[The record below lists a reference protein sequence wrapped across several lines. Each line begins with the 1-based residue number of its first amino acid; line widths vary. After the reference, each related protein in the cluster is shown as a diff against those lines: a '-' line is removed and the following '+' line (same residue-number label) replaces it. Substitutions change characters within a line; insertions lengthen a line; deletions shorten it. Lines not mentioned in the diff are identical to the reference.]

1 MGVLVQTLILCCL
14 SLDVTGKED
23 AQPLVATKYGKLLG
37 KTVSVKGTDRKVHTF
52 LGIPF
57 AKPPVGQ
64 LRFSRPEPPVPWSN
78 IRDATN
84 DPPACLQDEERFRG
98 MVKYFGAVC
107 EVPPV
112 SEDCLYLNI
121 YTPADREKGSKL
133 PVMVFIHGG
142 ALLLGA
148 ANMYDGSALSAYE
161 DVVMVSIQYRLGMLG
176 FLSTGDERAPG
187 NYGFLDQVAALQ
199 WVQENIEDF
208 GGDPQSVTIFGE
220 SAGAVSVSVLVLSP
234 LTKGLFHRAI
244 AESGTAML
252 TGLMTDSG
260 EHVSSITGII
270 ANISGCDPATVV
282 DCLKTKTE
290 DEILSIV
297 GAMAFTP
304 SPGCVD
310 GEFLPKPAEQILAQ
324 KESNNVPFIVGV
336 NNHEC
341 GWVLP
346 MFRFGSL
353 HLTGLH
359 DGMDKDAVELS
370 LRTIPYLGISQDLIP
385 LIMKEKFNTN
395 DHFELR
401 DRFLDMCADF
411 IFIFPAIKTARY
423 HRDSGF
429 PTYVYEFQHRPSAFK
444 DTKPEFVKAD
454 HADEILSVF
463 GTPFLNGDVVF
474 KPDATE
480 EEEVLSKK
488 VMKYWANF
496 ARNGDPNGPGLT
508 KWPRYDK
515 DEDYLEINLK
525 QKPNRRLRQESLDF
539 WTKTFPEKAREMSE
553 DKGDRVEL

>member
-37 KTVSVKGTDRKVHTF
+37 KTVAVKGTDRKVHTF

-98 MVKYFGAVC
+98 IFTYLGAVC
-107 EVPPV
+107 EVPSM
-112 SEDCLYLNI
+112 SEDCLHLNI
-121 YTPADREKGSKL
+121 YTPADRKKGSKL

-161 DVVMVSIQYRLGMLG
+161 DVVMVSIQYRLGILG

-208 GGDPQSVTIFGE
+208 GGDPKSVTIFGE
-220 SAGAVSVSVLVLSP
+220 SAGAVSVSVLMLSP
-234 LTKGLFHRAI
+234 LSKHLFHRAI
-244 AESGTAML
+244 AESGTAIL
-252 TGLMTDSG
+252 PGVISDSK
-260 EHVSSITGII
+260 EQVSSITGII

-290 DEILSIV
+290 DEIVSIT
-297 GAMAFTP
+297 GAMNFAP
-304 SPGCVD
+304 LPGYVD

-324 KESNNVPFIVGV
+324 KEGNNVPLIVGM

-341 GWVLP
+341 GWAIPV
-346 MFRFGSL
+346 SL
-353 HLTGLH
+353 NLTGLQE
-359 DGMDKDAVELS
+359 GMDKEAVRRT
-370 LRTIPYLGISQDLIP
+370 LRTLPFFDFSQDLIS
-385 LIMKEKFNTN
+385 LILKEKFNTN
-395 DHFELR
+395 DHLELR
-401 DRFLDMCADF
+401 DRLIDMCGDF
-411 IFIFPAIKTARY
+411 GFVFPAIKTARY
-423 HRDSGF
+423 HRDAGF
-429 PTYVYEFQHRPSAFK
+429 PTYVYEFQHRPSVFK
-444 DTKPEFVKAD
+444 DTKPEFVKSD
-454 HADEILSVF
+454 HGDEVLSVF

-480 EEEVLSKK
+480 EDKVLSKK

-515 DEDYLEINLK
+515 TEDYLEIGLK
-525 QKPNRRLRQESLDF
+525 QKTNRRMR
-539 WTKTFPEKAREMSE
+539 
-553 DKGDRVEL
+553 

>member
-14 SLDVTGKED
+14 SLGVTGKED
-23 AQPLVATKYGKLLG
+23 AQPLLATKYGKLLG
-37 KTVSVKGTDRKVHTF
+37 KTVTVKGMDRKVHTF

-84 DPPACLQDEERFRG
+84 DPPACLQDEQRFRG
-98 MVKYFGAVC
+98 VFKYFGAVC

-121 YTPADREKGSKL
+121 YTSADREKGSKL

-142 ALLLGA
+142 AMMHGA
-148 ANMYDGSALSAYE
+148 ATMYDGSALSAYE
-161 DVVMVSIQYRLGMLG
+161 DVVMVSIQYRLGIVG

-208 GGDPQSVTIFGE
+208 GGDPQSVTIFGR
-220 SAGAVSVSVLVLSP
+220 SSGAVSVGALVLSP

-252 TGLMTDSG
+252 PGLITDSG
-260 EHVSSITGII
+260 ECTFYLQII

-290 DEILSIV
+290 DEILSIA
-297 GAMAFTP
+297 GAMTFTHL
-304 SPGCVD
+304 PGYVD
-310 GEFLPKPAEQILAQ
+310 GEFLPKSAEQILAQ
-324 KESNNVPFIVGV
+324 KEGNNVSFIVGL

-341 GWVLP
+341 GWSIPVS
-346 MFRFGSL
+346 MN
-353 HLTGLH
+353 LTGLQE
-359 DGMDKDAVELS
+359 GMNKEAVQHA
-370 LRTIPYLGISQDLIP
+370 LRTIPYLGISPDLIP
-385 LIMKEKFNTN
+385 LLMKEKFNTN

-401 DRFLDMCADF
+401 DRFLDMCGDF
-411 IFIFPAIKTARY
+411 LFIIPGIYTARC
-423 HRDSGF
+423 HRDAGF
-429 PTYVYEFQHRPSAFK
+429 PTYVYEYQHRPSAFK

-454 HADEILSVF
+454 HGDEGFYVF

-480 EEEVLSKK
+480 EEEVLSKN

-515 DEDYLEINLK
+515 DEKYLEINLK
-525 QKPNRRLRQESLDF
+525 QTPNRRLRQESLDF

-553 DKGDRVEL
+553 GKGDRVEL

>member
-23 AQPLVATKYGKLLG
+23 AQPLLATKYGKLLG
-37 KTVSVKGTDRKVHTF
+37 KTVAVKGTDRKVHTF

-84 DPPACLQDEERFRG
+84 DPPACLQNEQRFRK
-98 MVKYFGAVC
+98 VFTYFGAVC

-112 SEDCLYLNI
+112 SEDCLNLNI
-121 YTPADREKGSKL
+121 YTPADREKGSRL
-133 PVMVFIHGG
+133 PVMIFIHGG
-142 ALLLGA
+142 GLTQGA
-148 ANMYDGSALSAYE
+148 ANMYDGSALSASE
-161 DVVMVSIQYRLGMLG
+161 NVVMVSIQYRLGILG
-176 FLSTGDERAPG
+176 FFSTGDERAPG

-208 GGDPQSVTIFGE
+208 GGDPKSVTIFGE
-220 SAGAVSVSVLVLSP
+220 SAGASSVSVLVLSP

-244 AESGTAML
+244 AESGTAMV
-252 TGLMTDSG
+252 TGLITDSQ
-260 EHVSSITGII
+260 ELVSSITCSI

-282 DCLKTKTE
+282 DCLKTKSE
-290 DEILSIV
+290 DEILSIS
-297 GAMAFTP
+297 GAMNFAP
-304 SPGCVD
+304 LPGYVD

-324 KESNNVPFIVGV
+324 KEGNNVPLIVGM

-341 GWVLP
+341 GWSIPLS
-346 MFRFGSL
+346 RN
-353 HLTGLH
+353 LTGLQE
-359 DGMDKDAVELS
+359 GMDKETVQHA
-370 LRTIPYLGISQDLIP
+370 LRTIPLSDFSQDLIP

-395 DHFELR
+395 DPLELR
-401 DRFLDMCADF
+401 DRFIDMCGDLV
-411 IFIFPAIKTARY
+411 IVFPAIKTARY
-423 HRDSGF
+423 HRDAGF

-454 HADEILSVF
+454 HGDEVFSVF

-480 EEEVLSKK
+480 EEKVLSKK

-496 ARNGDPNGPGLT
+496 ARNGDPSGPGLT

-515 DEDYLEINLK
+515 DEKYLEINLK
-525 QKPNRRLRQESLDF
+525 QKTNRRLRQESLDF
-539 WTKTFPEKAREMSE
+539 WTKISPIKVREMSE
-553 DKGDRVEL
+553 DKGHDAEL